1 MSGHQPTN
9 KTPPET
15 ERAII
20 ALVQSGMSM
29 TKAGKAHGV
38 SSNTVRDIFCR
49 NGVELPGKPTSALHS
64 DKLEKLRHLLCKTN
78 KGYAEIAAEL
88 GIGKTTA
95 RHYARE
101 WGVTHV
107 REVRAPSVRR
117 TSPEREIIVVT
128 MLIERRRVSEI
139 ARHVGCAESTVYDI
153 RDRHRD
159 TIEAAREP
167 DAPAPVTPVA
177 KPACH
182 VERWIAEGFDERT
195 ARSMARLRKVRGI
208 LPVSEYA

>member
-78 KGYAEIAAEL
+78 NGYAEIAAEL
-88 GIGKTTA
+88 SIGKTTA
-95 RHYARE
+95 RHYARV
-101 WGVTHV
+101 WGVAHV
-107 REVRAPSVRR
+107 REMRSPSARR
-117 TSPEREIIVVT
+117 ISPEREILVVT
-128 MLIERRRVSEI
+128 MLIAGRRVVEI
-139 ARHVGCAESTVYDI
+139 AHDVKCDARTVYDI
-153 RDRHRD
+153 RDRHRE

-167 DAPAPVTPVA
+167 DAPAPVAVVA
-177 KPACH
+177 KPVCH
-182 VERWIAEGFDERT
+182 VERWIAEGFDEPL
-195 ARSMARLRKVRGI
+195 ARFMASNRLRLLR
-208 LPVSEYA
+208 VSEVV

>member
-9 KTPPET
+9 KTPPSV

-38 SSNTVRDIFCR
+38 SSNTVRDIFWR
-49 NGVELPGKPTSALHS
+49 NGVELPGRAASTLPA

-78 KGYAEIAAEL
+78 NGYAEIAAEL

-107 REVRAPSVRR
+107 REVRAPAVRR

-128 MLIERRRVSEI
+128 MLIARRRVSEI

-153 RDRHRD
+153 RDRHRE
-159 TIEAAREP
+159 TIDAAREP
-167 DAPAPVTPVA
+167 EAPAPVAAVA
-177 KPACH
+177 KPVCH
-182 VERWIAEGFDERT
+182 VERWVNEGFDPVVARFMASNRT
-195 ARSMARLRKVRGI
+195 RLLR
-208 LPVSEYA
+208 VSEGA

>member
-9 KTPPET
+9 KTPPGV

-38 SSNTVRDIFCR
+38 SSNTVRDIFWR
-49 NGVELPGKPTSALHS
+49 NGVEAPGRAASTLPAEKI
-64 DKLEKLRHLLCKTN
+64 EKLRHLLCKTN
-78 KGYAEIAAEL
+78 KGYADIAAEL
-88 GIGKTTA
+88 SIGKTTA

-107 REVRAPSVRR
+107 REVRAPAVRR
-117 TSPEREIIVVT
+117 TSPEREVLVVT
-128 MLIERRRVSEI
+128 MLIAGRRVVEI

-167 DAPAPVTPVA
+167 EAPAPVAAV
-177 KPACH
+177 KPICH
-182 VERWIAEGFDERT
+182 VSRWIAEGFDEPL
-195 ARSMARLRKVRGI
+195 ARFMASNRLRLLR
-208 LPVSEYA
+208 VSEGV